1 MPRAPV
7 QSSAAET
14 PAQEP
19 AVAETPRR
27 PFADRSLGVK
37 LGTSLAVLA
46 LVSTGLTVLAV
57 QRIGSLERQQ
67 EHLYDDVV
75 VPMSAL
81 NDLQRSYQG
90 DRARY
95 ASYPSLDAQARQELV
110 TELAERKQKID
121 EQLGAY
127 EDAASSPEGYATLV
141 RDLTA
146 YYAVADEQLVPA
158 ADAADPARVSGVI
171 TGPLQDAVD
180 AVMDQ
185 VQAEADANREEAA
198 ALNSAGAEAAARSV
212 LLLWAALALGVA
224 LAGALALLVVRRLL
238 RALRALG
245 ESADAL
251 AGGDLTAVP
260 TVLEHDEVG
269 RVAASLGRAL
279 TSLRSTMSAVAGSA
293 GSVAAASSQ
302 VAGATAQ
309 ISASAERT
317 TSSSGT
323 VSATAQE
330 VSASVHT
337 VAAGAEEMGS
347 AIREIARSTS
357 EATRVA
363 SEAVAAAAAANTTV
377 TQLGASSR
385 EIGDVVKVITSI
397 AEQTNLLA
405 LNATIE
411 AARAGELGKGFA
423 VVAGEVKELARETAR
438 ATEDIARR
446 VETIQLDSTGAAA
459 AIGQIS
465 EVIGQISAYQTTI
478 ASAVEEQAATTQE
491 MSRSV
496 MEAAGGAEQIA
507 GGIGGV
513 EAAAASTSSAV
524 AEVEGAVGALA
535 GMAADLRAKVATFR
549 F

>member
-1 MPRAPV
+1 
-7 QSSAAET
+7 
-14 PAQEP
+14 
-19 AVAETPRR
+19 VAETTRR
-27 PFADRSLGVK
+27 TFADRSLGVK
-37 LGTSLAVLA
+37 LGTSLGVLA

-57 QRIGSLERQQ
+57 QRIGSLDRQQ
-67 EHLYDDVV
+67 EHLYADAV
-75 VPMSAL
+75 VPMSEL

-95 ASYPSLDAQARQELV
+95 ASYASLDAAARADLV

-121 EQLGAY
+121 GQLEAY
-127 EDAASSPEGYATLV
+127 EDAASTPEGYATLV
-141 RDLTA
+141 SDLTT
-146 YYAVADEQLVPA
+146 YYSVATQQLVPA
-158 ADAADPARVSGVI
+158 ADAGDAAEVSAVI

-198 ALNSAGAEAAARSV
+198 ALNTAGAEAAARSV
-212 LLLWAALALGVA
+212 LLLWSALGLGVA

-260 TVLEHDEVG
+260 AVFERDEVG
-269 RVAASLGRAL
+269 RVAVSLATAL

-317 TSSSGT
+317 TTSSGT

-330 VSASVHT
+330 VSASVQT

-363 SEAVAAAAAANTTV
+363 SDAVAAAAAANSTV

-446 VETIQLDSTGAAA
+446 VETIQQDSTGAAEA
-459 AIGQIS
+459 LGQIS

-496 MEAAGGAEQIA
+496 LEAAGGAEQIA

-513 EAAAASTSSAV
+513 EAAAASTSTAV

-535 GMAADLRAKVATFR
+535 GMASELRAKVATFR